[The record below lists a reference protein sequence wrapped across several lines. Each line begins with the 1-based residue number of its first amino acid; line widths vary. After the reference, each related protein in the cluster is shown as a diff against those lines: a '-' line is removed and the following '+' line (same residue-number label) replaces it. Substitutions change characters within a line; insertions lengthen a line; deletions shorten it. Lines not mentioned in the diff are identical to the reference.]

1 MQRDLFWF
9 DRPSRD
15 FAGINAA
22 LAFGNGYMGGQVEDN
37 LVFETITLNE
47 STMFTGAPY
56 ENHVEGACRYL
67 EELRKKTLEGQPCDV
82 EWGSRFVGMFG
93 GQIFAPAGNLVVHTD
108 VLKGVSGYR
117 KQIDLRNG
125 VLSTTFKEGE
135 VFFQKTY
142 FANYKHNVIVLKY
155 ESSRPRSYTFEYL
168 SKTDGK
174 IEFAEDGSM
183 VFTGSVP
190 GGKGTDGAVRY
201 CVCYSVRTDGKAE
214 VIRHKTRVAEATFC
228 EVYLTIQTN
237 FVSPSE
243 FSSSYREKALSRLQ
257 AAREAGY
264 ESLYR
269 EHTAYFSEQYGRT
282 AVEFDYPES
291 GRPVNALIEDYPE
304 DKNIELIEKMFQ
316 FDKYLIISCSQ
327 AGSEPPN
334 LQGIWNADFTPPWD
348 SKYTVNINLEMNY
361 WSVGALNLC
370 EFAAPL
376 FEKLNRLIPH
386 GKTVAR
392 ELYGIERGDAWC
404 LHHNTDL
411 WDVCGAIDGPWGL
424 TPVCGAWLINTAF
437 DFYRYTGEVC
447 LLEKLYGA
455 IKGAVEFFAE
465 FLIDYTAGDQ
475 TYKITCPSTS
485 PERTNGKQGYVSYG
499 SMHDNQMIRQLLE
512 NYIETENVLGR
523 DEALKA
529 EAENLLKRLPPPA
542 SISSDKVLKEFY
554 FHDNDSAEDTHRHLS
569 HLYGLHPGSVMHVSG
584 NEEWLK
590 AAEYTLDCRSKEG
603 DWAGWGIVWR
613 IYLYSRLFCAE
624 KAGRMLDLLFDE
636 QNGLLLPN
644 GFAAHPYECGH
655 IFQYDANAGFPGALL
670 EMFVSCPKD
679 AIRLLPAV
687 PARFQS
693 GRIRGVRTFGGFVV
707 EDLVF
712 RDGTVVSCKILS
724 ENGGALSVEIKGRRL
739 SCDTERGERYAVG
752 EGGFVLQKISDAK

>member
-1 MQRDLFWF
+1 M
-9 DRPSRD
+9 
-15 FAGINAA
+15 
-22 LAFGNGYMGGQVEDN
+22 
-37 LVFETITLNE
+37 
-47 STMFTGAPY
+47 
-56 ENHVEGACRYL
+56 
-67 EELRKKTLEGQPCDV
+67 
-82 EWGSRFVGMFG
+82 
-93 GQIFAPAGNLVVHTD
+93 
-108 VLKGVSGYR
+108 
-117 KQIDLRNG
+117 
-125 VLSTTFKEGE
+125 
-135 VFFQKTY
+135 
-142 FANYKHNVIVLKY
+142 IVLKY

-392 ELYGIERGDAWC
+392 ELYGIERGEAWC

-437 DFYRYTGEVC
+437 DFIGIPGKYACSRGFTG
-447 LLEKLYGA
+447 
-455 IKGAVEFFAE
+455 
-465 FLIDYTAGDQ
+465 
-475 TYKITCPSTS
+475 PS
-485 PERTNGKQGYVSYG
+485 K
-499 SMHDNQMIRQLLE
+499 
-512 NYIETENVLGR
+512 
-523 DEALKA
+523 
-529 EAENLLKRLPPPA
+529 
-542 SISSDKVLKEFY
+542 
-554 FHDNDSAEDTHRHLS
+554 
-569 HLYGLHPGSVMHVSG
+569 
-584 NEEWLK
+584 
-590 AAEYTLDCRSKEG
+590 
-603 DWAGWGIVWR
+603 
-613 IYLYSRLFCAE
+613 
-624 KAGRMLDLLFDE
+624 
-636 QNGLLLPN
+636 GLLSSSRNFSSIIP
-644 GFAAHPYECGH
+644 
-655 IFQYDANAGFPGALL
+655 
-670 EMFVSCPKD
+670 
-679 AIRLLPAV
+679 
-687 PARFQS
+687 
-693 GRIRGVRTFGGFVV
+693 RG
-707 EDLVF
+707 
-712 RDGTVVSCKILS
+712 
-724 ENGGALSVEIKGRRL
+724 IKL
-739 SCDTERGERYAVG
+739 T
-752 EGGFVLQKISDAK
+752 K